1 MTDESSYIHKTAIID
16 DGAILGSG
24 NKVWH
29 WVHIC
34 SGAKIGEKNSFGQNV
49 FVGDGA
55 VIGNFVKI
63 QNNVSIYG
71 RVQLEDYV
79 FCGPSMV
86 FTNVINPRSQV
97 ERKDQYLPTLICEGA
112 TLGANSTIVC
122 GNTIN
127 KHAFIGAG
135 AVVTKDVP
143 AFAIMVGVPA
153 RRIGWMCE
161 CGEKLPECDKPVCI
175 VCDSRYEVSGDLCTK
190 LSN

>member
-1 MTDESSYIHKTAIID
+1 MKFSTSYIHETAMID
-16 DGAILGSG
+16 DGAELGFG

-34 SGAKIGEKNSFGQNV
+34 SGAKIGSENSLGQNV

-55 VIGNFVKI
+55 VIGNNSKI

-71 RVQLEDYV
+71 SVLLEDFV

-86 FTNVINPRSQV
+86 FTNVINPRS
-97 ERKDQYLPTLICEGA
+97 EIPRKEQYLSTLVRRGA

-127 KHAFIGAG
+127 RYAFVGAG

-153 RRIGWMCE
+153 RRVGWMCQ
-161 CGEKLPECDKPVCI
+161 CGEKLPEGDELECI
-175 VCDSRYEVSGDLCTK
+175 VCGSQYHVSGETCLK
-190 LSN
+190 LGG

>member
-1 MTDESSYIHKTAIID
+1 MTE
-16 DGAILGSG
+16 LNCFG

-34 SGAKIGEKNSFGQNV
+34 SGAKIGSENSLGQNV

-55 VIGNFVKI
+55 VIGNNIKI

-71 RVQLEDYV
+71 SVLLEDFV

-86 FTNVINPRSQV
+86 FTNVINPRS
-97 ERKDQYLPTLICEGA
+97 EISRKEQYSSTLVRRGA

-127 KHAFIGAG
+127 RYAFVGAG

-143 AFAIMVGVPA
+143 AFAIMVGVPKKN
-153 RRIGWMCE
+153 WMDVNVAK
-161 CGEKLPECDKPVCI
+161 GF
-175 VCDSRYEVSGDLCTK
+175 RG
-190 LSN
+190 